1 MKETIIQSL
10 GVFYESAIFFYCVAL
25 FSIYFLLTVF
35 SRLAIHRNKFF
46 ARYRSDTTIL
56 SSPIAPGISVIA
68 PAFNESLNI
77 IANVRSL
84 LTLDYPL
91 FEVIIVNDG
100 STDDTLDILIQ
111 EFSLTKV
118 DYAYNETLETKP
130 VRGIY
135 KSTRKVYNKLTI
147 VDKVN
152 GKCKADAVNAGLNIA
167 HHPYF
172 LNTDVDC
179 ILDNKTLVKLIRPI
193 LEEMKPVIAVG
204 ASLRI
209 ANSCEI
215 DAGMMNAVKVPTSLL
230 PRFQELEYIRSYIM
244 GKLGW
249 SYINAVPNVSG
260 GLGLFNKEV
269 AIKSGGY
276 DPKSFAE
283 DMDIIVRMVR
293 NRIEENQEYAVRYIP
308 ETLCWTEAP
317 ESLPVF
323 VRQRVRWARGLWQ
336 IFATHFRVL
345 FNPKYKRLGL
355 IVFPYNFFFELLA
368 PIIEALGILFYICLI
383 ILGLVNWHTAVIL
396 LAFVYVYLVF
406 ISIIAVLWD
415 QFVFKQYKNWRV
427 VFNLTLMAFIEPII
441 YHPIVLF
448 SSLKGYIFQLVGK
461 RHSWGNMKRKGFT
474 TVTPKLDNEGILT
487 SQTELENSLLIAS
500 TPLKKKYSD
509 ETIMSLQSSQMEDE

>member
-1 MKETIIQSL
+1 MKETITQSL
-10 GVFYESAIFFYCVAL
+10 GLFYENAIFFYCVAL
-25 FSIYFLLTVF
+25 FLIYFVLTVL
-35 SRLAIHRNKFF
+35 SRLVIHRNKFF
-46 ARYRSDTTIL
+46 ARYRNETTIL

-68 PAFNESLNI
+68 PAFNESLNVI
-77 IANVRSL
+77 SNIRSL
-84 LTLDYPL
+84 LTLEYPL

-100 STDDTLDILIQ
+100 STDDTLEVLIQ

-118 DYAYNETLETKP
+118 DYAYNEILETQP

-135 KSTRKVYNKLTI
+135 RSTEKVYNKLTI
-147 VDKVN
+147 VDKIN
-152 GKCKADAVNAGLNIA
+152 GKCKADAVNAGLNVA

-204 ASLRI
+204 AGLRI

-215 DAGMMNAVKVPTSLL
+215 DSGMMTMVKVPTALL
-230 PRFQELEYIRSYIM
+230 PRFQELEYIRSFIM

-269 AIKSGGY
+269 AIQAGGY
-276 DPKSFAE
+276 DSKSFAE
-283 DMDIIVRMVR
+283 DMDIVVRMVK
-293 NRIEENQEYAVRYIP
+293 NRLEEKEEYAVRYIP

-317 ESLPVF
+317 ESLSVF
-323 VRQRVRWARGLWQ
+323 VRQRVRWSRGLWQ
-336 IFATHFRVL
+336 IFATHFKVL

-368 PIIEALGILFYICLI
+368 PIIEVLGIIFYICII
-383 ILGLVNWHTAVIL
+383 ILGLVNWQTAIIL
-396 LAFVYVYLVF
+396 LIFVYVYLVF
-406 ISIIAVLWD
+406 ISIVAVLWD
-415 QFVFKQYKNWRV
+415 QFVFKQYKNWKV
-427 VFNLTLMAFIEPII
+427 VFNLTLMAFIEPLI

-448 SSLKGYIFQLVGK
+448 SCLKGYLYQLVGRK
-461 RHSWGNMKRKGFT
+461 HSWGNMKRKGFT
-474 TVTPKLDNEGILT
+474 TAIPKLSNET
-487 SQTELENSLLIAS
+487 V
-500 TPLKKKYSD
+500 
-509 ETIMSLQSSQMEDE
+509 